1 MQEGHV
7 SQLPPAEEH
16 DVVSPQL
23 PLASD
28 VEEHELT
35 LTLELSGDK
44 GEETEEVLSFDK
56 DCCDTSHC
64 CA

>member
-23 PLASD
+23 PPASD
-28 VEEHELT
+28 VEEHELDRVR
-35 LTLELSGDK
+35 LVSD
-44 GEETEEVLSFDK
+44 
-56 DCCDTSHC
+56 
-64 CA
+64 